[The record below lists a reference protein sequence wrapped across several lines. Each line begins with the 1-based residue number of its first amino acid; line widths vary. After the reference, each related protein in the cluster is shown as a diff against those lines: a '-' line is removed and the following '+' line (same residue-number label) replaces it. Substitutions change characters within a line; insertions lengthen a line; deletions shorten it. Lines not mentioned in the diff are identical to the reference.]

1 MNLTKLCK
9 ELNNWFEYKK
19 VFGVFHIEDG
29 KIKEDLGLLEGQHY
43 RIADSVFNDGVHMFG
58 TKDLKSETFDGA
70 IWLMA
75 VPQEV
80 ISLCEKITDWESK
93 YAEAISS
100 PYTSE
105 SFGGYS
111 YTKMSSSG
119 LNGGSNAVSFK
130 NSFFNELNNWRKA

>member
-29 KIKEDLGLLEGQHY
+29 KIKEDLGLLEKQY
-43 RIADSVFNDGVHMFG
+43 FRIADSVFNDGVH
-58 TKDLKSETFDGA
+58 TLNDNLKDEVFVGA
-70 IWLMA
+70 FWLMA

-80 ISLCEKITDWESK
+80 LDLCEKITEWEDK
-93 YAEAISS
+93 YGEAVLS

-111 YTKMSSSG
+111 YTKSESSSE
-119 LNGGSNAVSFK
+119 NGDSKSISFR
-130 NSFFNELNNWRKA
+130 NVFCDELNNWRKV